1 MYKLS
6 HLLDTSALDLS
17 GQEEIF
23 ETLLSV
29 KNVHIKRIVS
39 FGQTS
44 NEWYNQTTDEFV
56 ILLQGKANIL
66 YENGTLVTLQKG
78 DSLWIKAHEKHKVSY
93 TSASPPCIWI
103 AVFFKNL

>member
-1 MYKLS
+1 MHSPS
-6 HLLDTSALDLS
+6 HLLDISELDLT

-44 NEWYNQTTDEFV
+44 NEWYNQPTDEFV
-56 ILLQGKANIL
+56 ILLQGKASIL
-66 YENGTLVTLQKG
+66 YENGDLVSLQKG
-78 DSLWIKAHEKHKVSY
+78 DSLWIKAHEKHKVTY
-93 TSASPPCIWI
+93 TSSAPPCIWI
-103 AVFFKNL
+103 AVFFKNE